1 MRAAILV
8 AGLVLG
14 ACSDNG
20 GPVADGPLFDR
31 DVDGPLT
38 DSRRPDAKADTAAS
52 DALPTDGPPAE
63 QGPGSDALP
72 SDGPPAAGPLRV
84 ATFNCHCLI
93 DSPTTRAKGIAA
105 EIDQLKL
112 HAVGLQEVCQ
122 SLGSAS
128 DNFAQALA
136 VELQA
141 LTGVAWEHRF
151 AKTHVSWSA
160 YDEGVGL
167 LVPGGQV
174 LDWGEQSLPQGAGPF
189 PRKVIWAK
197 VGGGN
202 GPFYLYSTHLTI
214 SSDPLDRE
222 AQAKAILALVNQHAT
237 SLPQV
242 VVGDFNDWYASPAVG
257 AMKTGPPSFTEAWG
271 TKHPG
276 AANPGLTC
284 CYPSFASRIDY
295 VFVKSSALSSLDVVE
310 LAFDQLYQGAPLSDH
325 RGLYVQFT
333 P

>member
-1 MRAAILV
+1 MRAAMLL
-8 AGLVLG
+8 AGLALV
-14 ACSDNG
+14 ACSDDDDG
-20 GPVADGPLFDR
+20 GPVADAPPFDLG
-31 DVDGPLT
+31 VDGPLT
-38 DSRRPDAKADTAAS
+38 DSRRPDATADSAAS
-52 DALPTDGPPAE
+52 DAPPADGPPAV
-63 QGPGSDALP
+63 PDSNT
-72 SDGPPAAGPLRV
+72 AGPLRV

-93 DSPTTRAKGIAA
+93 DNPATRAKGIAA
-105 EIDQLKL
+105 EIDLLKL

-122 SLGSAS
+122 SVGTGG

-151 AKTHVSWSA
+151 AKTHVSWNA

-167 LVPGGQV
+167 LVPAGQV

-214 SSDPLDRE
+214 SADPLDRE

-242 VVGDFNDWYASPAVG
+242 VVGDFNDWYASPAVSTT
-257 AMKTGPPSFTEAWG
+257 KSGPPAFTEAWG
-271 TKHPG
+271 AKHPG

-284 CYPSFASRIDY
+284 CHPSFASRIDY
-295 VFVKSSALSSLDVVE
+295 VFVKSSALSSLDAVE

>member
-1 MRAAILV
+1 VRTAILL
-8 AGLVLG
+8 AGLWLVS
-14 ACSDNG
+14 CSDSDVG
-20 GPVADGPLFDR
+20 GPNADGPASDLDI
-31 DVDGPLT
+31 DGQIADSRLPDART
-38 DSRRPDAKADTAAS
+38 DSAAPDAP
-52 DALPTDGPPAE
+52 PTDGPAPDVGPA
-63 QGPGSDALP
+63 P
-72 SDGPPAAGPLRV
+72 DGGPAAFRV
-84 ATFNCHCLI
+84 ATLNCHCLI
-93 DSPTTRAKGIAA
+93 DSPATRAKGIAA

-122 SLGSAS
+122 SVDAGGS

-151 AKTHVSWSA
+151 AKTHVSWNA

-167 LVPGGQV
+167 LVPAGQV
-174 LDWGEQSLPQGAGPF
+174 LDWGEQGLPQGAGPF

-197 VGGGN
+197 VGSDA

-222 AQAKAILALVNQHAT
+222 AQAKAILALVSQHAT

-242 VVGDFNDWYASPAVG
+242 VVGDFNDWYASPAVS
-257 AMKTGPPSFTEAWG
+257 AMKLGPPAFTESWG
-271 TKHPG
+271 AKHPG

-295 VFVKSSALSSLDVVE
+295 IFVKSSALSSLDQVA

-325 RGLYVQFT
+325 RGLYVQLT